1 MQALDQIRVV
11 EIGPGVAVS
20 FAGKLFADFGADV
33 IKVEEPDGDPSRRLG
48 PFPQDQPD
56 PERSA
61 AFGFFNRNKRGVAL
75 AAAAAGSRPLLAD
88 LAVTADLVL
97 AALSLGELA
106 GLGLSLSELAARRPG
121 IVLASLTPWG
131 EDGPYAGFAATQLV
145 ADAIAGPVSVSGMP
159 PRPPLSKPMNLIAAQ
174 VGNALAS
181 ASLAAVLAARR
192 SGEAQ
197 LVQVSA
203 TDMLMT
209 QMDRRSACL
218 LGYQLTGD
226 VTERPFGKARA
237 TPLPRGR
244 HECRDGLVEIV
255 TAPGWVHRM
264 LATLDDPG
272 LTGYFAEHPDAATRP
287 ETAEVIEPV
296 LLAWL
301 SARTRTECFEDATL
315 GHGWPVFPLYP
326 PHDVVNSPN
335 FTDRDCFVEFDHPVA
350 GRQRQL
356 GPPWRMAEGGFQVR
370 RAAPVLGQHN
380 KEILEAELGQE
391 AGAAAG
397 TAEVI

>member
-11 EIGPGVAVS
+11 EIGPGVAIS

-33 IKVEEPDGDPSRRLG
+33 IKVEEPDGDPSRRSG
-48 PFPQDQPD
+48 PFPADQPD

-61 AFGFFNRNKRGVAL
+61 AFGFFNRNKRGVTL
-75 AAAAAGSRPLLAD
+75 AAATPDGRARLAD

-97 AALSLGELA
+97 AALSLRELA
-106 GLGLSLSELAARRPG
+106 DLGLSLEALAARHPG

-145 ADAIAGPVSVSGMP
+145 ADAISGPVSASGTP

-181 ASLAAVLAARR
+181 ASLAAVLASRR
-192 SGEAQ
+192 SGEPQ

-209 QMDRRSACL
+209 QMDRRAMGL

-226 VTERPFGKARA
+226 VTERPFGKTRA

-244 HECRDGLVEIV
+244 HQCRDGLVEIV
-255 TAPGWVHRM
+255 TAPPWVPRM
-264 LATLDDPG
+264 LATLDNPE
-272 LTGYFAEHPDAATRP
+272 LTGYFAEHPDAAVRP
-287 ETAEVIEPV
+287 ETAEQIQPV
-296 LLAWL
+296 LRAWL
-301 SARTRTECFEDATL
+301 SARTRTECFEQATL
-315 GHGWPVFPLYP
+315 AHGWPVFPVYP

-335 FTDRDCFVEFDHPVA
+335 FTDRGCFVEFDHPVA

-356 GPPWRMAEGGFQVR
+356 GPPWRMAEGGFEVR

-380 KEILEAELGQE
+380 AEILDAELDRD
-391 AGAAAG
+391 AAAAAV
-397 TAEVI
+397 AEVI